1 MPELKFMN
9 RAIIS
14 GITGHLGVE
23 LARQLCAQGK
33 QVFGLTRQDVAPD
46 HPVLASAHLHRI
58 DGRTQTLVDLFQQ
71 IQPEAVFHLAGLS
84 RRNHVSEDIV
94 PFVEANILLG
104 TQILEAMRLSGCGRI
119 IIAGTYLQ
127 HFDTD
132 GYRAFNL
139 YAATKQA
146 FEDLLAYYVDAC
158 GVTAVRLTLCDIYS
172 EHDRRPKLMTD
183 IADSWASSTPL
194 HLRDA
199 RSRIDLIHVADA
211 AAAFLQAAR
220 LIESAVI
227 PGQTLARY
235 SVSSGRDLT
244 SSELVELF
252 ERVSGKA
259 LNVVQGNAAPVR
271 NLTPWR
277 GAGMPGWM
285 PRISLEEG
293 IVRILQS
300 R

>member
-1 MPELKFMN
+1 MD
-9 RAIIS
+9 RAVVS
-14 GITGHLGVE
+14 GITGHLGAEV
-23 LARQLCAQGK
+23 ARQLVARGVE
-33 QVFGLTRQDVAPD
+33 VFGLTRQDRAVDSGIIAP
-46 HPVLASAHLHRI
+46 VRLHRI
-58 DGRTQTLVDLFQQ
+58 GGRTETLLDIFNQVRPDT
-71 IQPEAVFHLAGLS
+71 VFHLAGLS
-84 RRNHVSEDIV
+84 RRNHNSEDIV
-94 PFVEANILLG
+94 PFIEANVLLG
-104 TQILEAMRLSGCGRI
+104 TQLLEAMRLSGCGRI
-119 IIAGTYLQ
+119 VTAGTYLQ

-158 GVTAVRLTLCDIYS
+158 GFTAVRLTLCDIYS

-183 IADSWASSTPL
+183 IVNSWAHATPL
-194 HLRDA
+194 QLRDA
-199 RSRIDLIHVADA
+199 QARVDLIHVEDA

-227 PGQTLARY
+227 PAQTLTRY

-244 SSELVELF
+244 SSELVGLF

-277 GAGMPGWM
+277 GAGIPGWM
-285 PRISLEEG
+285 PRISLEDG

>member
-1 MPELKFMN
+1 MK
-9 RAIIS
+9 RAIVS
-14 GITGHLGVE
+14 GITGHLGIE
-23 LARQLCAQGK
+23 LARQLRAQGIEI
-33 QVFGLTRQDVAPD
+33 FGLTRQDVAPD
-46 HPVLASAHLHRI
+46 HPVLALAHLHRI
-58 DGRTQTLVDLFQQ
+58 AGRTQTLIDIFKR

-84 RRNHVSEDIV
+84 RRNHVSEDVV

-104 TQILEAMRLSGCGRI
+104 TQILEAMRLSGCGQI
-119 IIAGTYLQ
+119 VTAGTYLQ

-183 IADSWASSTPL
+183 IVNSWASGVPL
-194 HLRDA
+194 HLREA
-199 RSRIDLIHVADA
+199 RARIDLIHVADA

-220 LIESAVI
+220 LIESAGI
-227 PGQTLARY
+227 PAQSLTRY

-244 SSELVELF
+244 ASELVELF
-252 ERVSGKA
+252 ERVSGKT

-277 GAGMPGWM
+277 GAAMPGWV
-285 PRISLEEG
+285 PRISLEDG